1 VIIVNADDFGRTRVE
16 TDTIIRCY
24 AAGRI
29 SSTTAMVFMED
40 SERAA
45 ERAREVALDFGLHLN
60 LVQRFTGHVGAG
72 RLREC
77 QDRVVGYLTST
88 RYTHVLYNPA
98 LRQEFRYIYQA
109 QYEEFV
115 RLYGRHPSHV
125 DGHQHKHLCANILL
139 GGVIPPAVK
148 IRRNFSFWPG
158 EKSLLNRGYRKL
170 VDRWLARRYTMT
182 DFFFSLQQSLQ
193 RDRLARVFDLAHAA
207 TVELMTHPVNQGEL
221 AYLMS
226 DACAASLSQIRV
238 GTYAEL

>member
-1 VIIVNADDFGRTRVE
+1 MRFKKSRWAAASSLAAFVAVATWLSVLARASDAPGYSSYASGDFFFPPYASDADRMG
-16 TDTIIRCY
+16 I
-24 AAGRI
+24 AAPDV
-29 SSTTAMVFMED
+29 S
-40 SERAA
+40 
-45 ERAREVALDFGLHLN
+45 
-60 LVQRFTGHVGAG
+60 
-72 RLREC
+72 
-77 QDRVVGYLTST
+77 
-88 RYTHVLYNPA
+88 LYNPA

-182 DFFFSLQQSLQ
+182 NFFFSLQQSLQ